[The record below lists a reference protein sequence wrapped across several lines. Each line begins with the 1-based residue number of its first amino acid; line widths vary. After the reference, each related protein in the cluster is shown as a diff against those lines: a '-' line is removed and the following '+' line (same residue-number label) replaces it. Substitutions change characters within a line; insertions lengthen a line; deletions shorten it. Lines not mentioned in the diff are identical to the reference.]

1 METLIRTPDMPGVHQ
16 MENSVASEVR
26 PSDTSIPN
34 VIGSFNDDVDYNYQ
48 TGTLFYVNPEISA
61 KKLYLSYNDF
71 TDAVNRCIEAG
82 AGIIWDSYQK
92 FVKLKSANPEKYK
105 EAIEEMVKI
114 NDNSLFSAFET
125 STNNLT
131 DNKKIKKELVDEYNR
146 AEGICEAENGPNEEY
161 CFRKFI
167 INILHDNHNS
177 DIPAILNKNEY
188 FDEIAKLR
196 FGLKNIKSNFN
207 FDVENCI
214 EYTAHRSDCFYSTM
228 NLDSIAFKIK
238 PYIERISLSVGS
250 SIYDSIPVVNYR
262 VCLDMHKIITWLMA
276 NCKLP
281 DELPELVDSGETVRD
296 EYVRSVLGEYVN
308 LGELIARRIIMEIY
322 DMSYN
327 ISGNWRR
334 FLQKFVCS
342 YNKLLTSNPD
352 IMNLVTKVNY
362 FANLSSSLTD
372 PSMIKETNSTNH
384 EMFENIFKHINEDF
398 NTYDDQFIN
407 QMFTAIS
414 DYSDSNKEDFI
425 LHQASILFKK
435 TFTVF
440 FENAI
445 LINFYNM
452 NKWCDKRHYSKSIRM
467 GLYTREFYR
476 PYDFDDLLRK
486 ASSISDYN
494 IRDFITT
501 IISEFKSSKNSIYD
515 PGKLANGEYMFFMYS
530 KLSRKLWMELSNL
543 LILSSKLIGMMEQ
556 TKPVRDSDIKL
567 HDKISKTVI
576 EFSEFIY
583 GTLVN
588 MITEARYIPG
598 QFKLGFGSYKFNYT
612 NLAKILKYCSDY
624 VKPVVSRDSHKM
636 DQVVKDVLK
645 QPDNK
650 EHNSILDDGFIVSYD
665 VSDRDKYELKH
676 NFCMAL
682 QRRGLVS
689 LDF

>member
-16 MENSVASEVR
+16 MENSVASEVH

-34 VIGSFNDDVDYNYQ
+34 VINSFNNDVDYNYE

-71 TDAVNRCIEAG
+71 TDAVNRCIETG

-114 NDNSLFSAFET
+114 NDNSLYSPFTT
-125 STNNLT
+125 SLNNLT
-131 DNKKIKKELVDEYNR
+131 DNKKVKEELVKEYTKS
-146 AEGICEAENGPNEEY
+146 NGMETIKDPADKE
-161 CFRKFI
+161 CFRRFI
-167 INILHDNHNS
+167 TNILLDNHNS

-196 FGLKNIKSNFN
+196 FGLQNIKSNFR

-214 EYTAHRSDCFYSTM
+214 EYTAHRSDCFFCTA
-228 NLDSIAFKIK
+228 NLSSIAFKIK
-238 PYIERISLSVGS
+238 PFIERISLTTGS

-262 VCLDMHKIITWLMA
+262 VCIDMHKLITWMMN

-281 DELPELVDSGETVRD
+281 DELPEFIDSGETVRD
-296 EYVRSVLGEYVN
+296 EYIRSVLGEYVN
-308 LGELIARRIIMEIY
+308 LGEKIARRIVMEIY

-327 ISGNWRR
+327 ISGNWRC
-334 FLQKFVCS
+334 FLQKFIGS
-342 YNKLLTSNPD
+342 YNKLLVTNPD
-352 IMNLVTKVNY
+352 TMNLVTKVNY
-362 FANLSSSLTD
+362 FANFSESHID
-372 PSMIKETNSTNH
+372 PRMAKETDSMNYET
-384 EMFENIFKHINEDF
+384 FENIFKYINKD
-398 NTYDDQFIN
+398 YDSSDDQFIN

-414 DYSDSNKEDFI
+414 DYSDSNKEEFI
-425 LHQASILFKK
+425 LHQASILFRK

-445 LINFYNM
+445 LINFYRRYDN
-452 NKWCDKRHYSKSIRM
+452 NGHYSKSIEM
-467 GLYTREFYR
+467 GSYTREFYR
-476 PYDFDDLLRK
+476 PYDFGDLLRK

-494 IRDFITT
+494 IRDFIQT
-501 IISEFKSSKNSIYD
+501 IISEFKSCKNSIYD

-543 LILSSKLIGMMEQ
+543 LILTSKLIGMMEQ

-567 HDKISKTVI
+567 HDKVSKTVNDFA
-576 EFSEFIY
+576 EFVY

-588 MITEARYIPG
+588 MISEARYVPG
-598 QFKLGFGSYKFNYT
+598 QFSVGYGSWKFD
-612 NLAKILKYCSDY
+612 LPPLSKILKYCSNY
-624 VKPVVSRDSHKM
+624 AKPVVSRDSHKI
-636 DQVVKDVLK
+636 DQLVRDVLK
-645 QPDNK
+645 QPENK
-650 EHNSILDDGFIVSYD
+650 SPNHIVDDGFIISYN
-665 VSDRDKYELKH
+665 VSDREHYDLKH
-676 NFCMAL
+676 NFVMGL
-682 QRRGLVS
+682 QRRGLVG

>member
-16 MENSVASEVR
+16 MENSVVSEVN

-34 VIGSFNDDVDYNYQ
+34 VISSFNGDVDYNYQ

-105 EAIEEMVKI
+105 EAIEEMEKI
-114 NDNSLFSAFET
+114 NDDSLFSSFRT
-125 STNNLT
+125 SLNNLT
-131 DNKKIKKELVDEYNR
+131 DNKKVKEELINEYNR
-146 AEGICEAENGPNEEY
+146 NEGLCETAGSANKE
-161 CFRKFI
+161 CFRNFI
-167 INILHDNHNS
+167 LNILYDNHNS

-196 FGLKNIKSNFN
+196 FGLQSIKSNFK

-214 EYTAHRSDCFYSTM
+214 EYTAHRSDCFYYTA

-238 PYIERISLSVGS
+238 PFIKMISLTVGS
-250 SIYDSIPVVNYR
+250 SIYDSIPVVNYK

-281 DELPELVDSGETVRD
+281 DELPEFLDSGETVRD
-296 EYVRSVLGEYVN
+296 EYIRSVLGEYVN
-308 LGELIARRIIMEIY
+308 FGEKIARRIVMEIY

-327 ISGNWRR
+327 ISGNWRC
-334 FLQKFVCS
+334 FLQKFIGS

-352 IMNLVTKVNY
+352 TMNLITKVNY
-362 FANLSSSLTD
+362 FANFSSLHTD
-372 PSMIKETNSTNH
+372 PRMVKETDSVNH
-384 EMFENIFKHINEDF
+384 ETFENIFKYINKDYY
-398 NTYDDQFIN
+398 TYNDQFIN
-407 QMFTAIS
+407 QMFDAIS
-414 DYSDSNKEDFI
+414 AYSDSNKEEFI
-425 LHQASILFKK
+425 LHQASILFRK

-445 LINFYNM
+445 LLNFY
-452 NKWCDKRHYSKSIRM
+452 KECDNNGHYSKSIIM
-467 GLYTREFYR
+467 GSYTREFYR
-476 PYDFDDLLRK
+476 QYDFGDLLRK

-494 IRDFITT
+494 IRDFIST
-501 IISEFKSSKNSIYD
+501 IISEFKSCKNSIYD
-515 PGKLANGEYMFFMYS
+515 PGKLENGEYMFFMYS

-543 LILSSKLIGMMEQ
+543 LILTSKLIGMMEQ
-556 TKPVRDSDIKL
+556 TKPIRDSDIKL
-567 HDKISKTVI
+567 HDKVSKTVTD
-576 EFSEFIY
+576 FSEFVY

-598 QFKLGFGSYKFNYT
+598 QFKIGYGSWKFDLPPLT
-612 NLAKILKYCSDY
+612 KILKYCATY

-636 DQVVKDVLK
+636 DQLVKDVLK
-645 QPDNK
+645 QPENK
-650 EHNSILDDGFIVSYD
+650 LPNNILDDGFIVSYD
-665 VSDRDKYELKH
+665 VSDRDKYDLKH
-676 NFCMAL
+676 NFCMGL

>member
-16 MENSVASEVR
+16 MENSVVSEVR

-48 TGTLFYVNPEISA
+48 TGTLLYVNPEIFA

-105 EAIEEMVKI
+105 EAIEEMEKI
-114 NDNSLFSAFET
+114 NDNSLFSPFIT
-125 STNNLT
+125 SLNNLT
-131 DNKKIKKELVDEYNR
+131 DNKKIKEELVNEYNR
-146 AEGICEAENGPNEEY
+146 NEGICEADESANKEN
-161 CFRKFI
+161 FRNFI
-167 INILHDNHNS
+167 LNILYDNHNS

-196 FGLKNIKSNFN
+196 FGLQSIKSNFR

-238 PYIERISLSVGS
+238 PFIEMISLTVGS
-250 SIYDSIPVVNYR
+250 SIYDSIPVVNYK
-262 VCLDMHKIITWLMA
+262 VCLDMHKIITWLMK

-281 DELPELVDSGETVRD
+281 DELPEFLDSGETVRD
-296 EYVRSVLGEYVN
+296 EYIRSVLGEYVN
-308 LGELIARRIIMEIY
+308 FGEKIARRIVMEIY

-327 ISGNWRR
+327 ISGNWRC
-334 FLQKFVCS
+334 FLQKFIGS

-352 IMNLVTKVNY
+352 TMNLITKVNY
-362 FANLSSSLTD
+362 FANFSSLHTD
-372 PSMIKETNSTNH
+372 PRMVKETDSMNH
-384 EMFENIFKHINEDF
+384 ETFENIFNYINKY
-398 NTYDDQFIN
+398 NTYNDQFIN
-407 QMFTAIS
+407 QMFDAIS
-414 DYSDSNKEDFI
+414 AYSDSNKEEFI
-425 LHQASILFKK
+425 LHQASVLFRK

-445 LINFYNM
+445 LLNFYRE
-452 NKWCDKRHYSKSIRM
+452 CDNNGHYSKSIIM
-467 GLYTREFYR
+467 DSYTREFYR
-476 PYDFDDLLRK
+476 QYDFGDLLRK

-494 IRDFITT
+494 IRDFIST
-501 IISEFKSSKNSIYD
+501 IISEFKSCKNSIYD
-515 PGKLANGEYMFFMYS
+515 PGKLENGEYMFFMYS

-543 LILSSKLIGMMEQ
+543 LILTSKLIGMMEQ
-556 TKPVRDSDIKL
+556 TKPIRDSDIKL
-567 HDKISKTVI
+567 HDKVSKTVTD
-576 EFSEFIY
+576 FSEFVY

-598 QFKLGFGSYKFNYT
+598 QFKIGYGSWKFDLPPLT
-612 NLAKILKYCSDY
+612 KILKYCATY

-645 QPDNK
+645 QPENK
-650 EHNSILDDGFIVSYD
+650 LPNNILDDGFIVSYD

-676 NFCMAL
+676 NFCMGL

>member
-16 MENSVASEVR
+16 MENSVVSEVN

-34 VIGSFNDDVDYNYQ
+34 VISSFNDDVDYNYQ
-48 TGTLFYVNPEISA
+48 TGTLLYVNPEIFA

-105 EAIEEMVKI
+105 EAIEEMEKI
-114 NDNSLFSAFET
+114 NDNSLFSPFRT
-125 STNNLT
+125 SLNNLT
-131 DNKKIKKELVDEYNR
+131 DNKKIKEELVNEYNR
-146 AEGICEAENGPNEEY
+146 NEGICEVDGPANKEN
-161 CFRKFI
+161 FRNFI
-167 INILHDNHNS
+167 LNILYDNHNS

-196 FGLKNIKSNFN
+196 FGLQNIKSNFR

-214 EYTAHRSDCFYSTM
+214 EYTAHRSDCFYYTA

-238 PYIERISLSVGS
+238 PFIEIISLTVGS
-250 SIYDSIPVVNYR
+250 SIYDSIPVVNYK
-262 VCLDMHKIITWLMA
+262 VCLDMHKIITWLMT

-281 DELPELVDSGETVRD
+281 DELPEFLDSGETVRD
-296 EYVRSVLGEYVN
+296 EYIRSVLGEYVN
-308 LGELIARRIIMEIY
+308 FGEKIARRIVMEIY

-327 ISGNWRR
+327 ISGNWKC
-334 FLQKFVCS
+334 FLQKFIGS

-352 IMNLVTKVNY
+352 TMNLITKVNY
-362 FANLSSSLTD
+362 FANFSSLHTD
-372 PSMIKETNSTNH
+372 PRMVKETDSMNH
-384 EMFENIFKHINEDF
+384 ETFEKIFNYINKDYD
-398 NTYDDQFIN
+398 TYDDQFIN
-407 QMFTAIS
+407 QMFSAIS
-414 DYSDSNKEDFI
+414 AYSDSNKEEFI
-425 LHQASILFKK
+425 LHQASVLFRK

-445 LINFYNM
+445 LLNFYRE
-452 NKWCDKRHYSKSIRM
+452 CDNNGHYSKSIIM
-467 GLYTREFYR
+467 GSYTREFYR
-476 PYDFDDLLRK
+476 QYDFGDLLRK

-494 IRDFITT
+494 IRDFIST
-501 IISEFKSSKNSIYD
+501 IISEFKSCKNSIYD
-515 PGKLANGEYMFFMYS
+515 PGKLENGEYMFFMYS

-543 LILSSKLIGMMEQ
+543 LILTSKLIGMMEQ
-556 TKPVRDSDIKL
+556 TKPIRDSDIKL
-567 HDKISKTVI
+567 HDKVSKTVTD
-576 EFSEFIY
+576 FSEFVY

-598 QFKLGFGSYKFNYT
+598 QFKIGYGSWKFDLPPLT
-612 NLAKILKYCSDY
+612 KILKYCATY

-645 QPDNK
+645 QPENK
-650 EHNSILDDGFIVSYD
+650 LPNNILDDGFIVSYD

>member
-16 MENSVASEVR
+16 MENSVASEVH

-34 VIGSFNDDVDYNYQ
+34 VISSFNNDVDYNYD
-48 TGTLFYVNPEISA
+48 TGTLLYVNPEISA

-82 AGIIWDSYQK
+82 AGIIWDAYQK

-114 NDNSLFSAFET
+114 NENSLYSPFVT
-125 STNNLT
+125 SLNNLT
-131 DNKKIKKELVDEYNR
+131 DNKKVKEELVNEYNKTN
-146 AEGICEAENGPNEEY
+146 GIETVDNPEDEV
-161 CFRKFI
+161 CFRRFI

-196 FGLKNIKSNFN
+196 FGLQNIKSNFR

-214 EYTAHRSDCFYSTM
+214 EYTAHRSDCFYSIA
-228 NLDSIAFKIK
+228 NLNSIAFKIK
-238 PYIERISLSVGS
+238 PFIERISLTTGS

-262 VCLDMHKIITWLMA
+262 VCLDMHKIISWLMN

-281 DELPELVDSGETVRD
+281 DELPEFLDSGETVRD
-296 EYVRSVLGEYVN
+296 EYIRSVLGEYVN
-308 LGELIARRIIMEIY
+308 FGEKIARRIVMEIY

-334 FLQKFVCS
+334 FLQKFIGS
-342 YNKLLTSNPD
+342 YNKLLVSNPD

-362 FANLSSSLTD
+362 FANFSESHID
-372 PSMIKETNSTNH
+372 PRMAKETDSMNH
-384 EMFENIFKHINEDF
+384 EIFENIFKYINKDYD
-398 NTYDDQFIN
+398 TYDDQFIN

-414 DYSDSNKEDFI
+414 DYSDSNKEEFI
-425 LHQASILFKK
+425 LHQASILFRK

-445 LINFYNM
+445 LINFYRKYDN
-452 NKWCDKRHYSKSIRM
+452 NGHYSKSIEM
-467 GLYTREFYR
+467 SSYTREFYR
-476 PYDFDDLLRK
+476 PYDFGDLLRK

-494 IRDFITT
+494 IRDFIQT
-501 IISEFKSSKNSIYD
+501 IISEFKSCRNSIYD

-543 LILSSKLIGMMEQ
+543 LILTSKLIGMMEQ

-567 HDKISKTVI
+567 HDKVSKTVNDFA
-576 EFSEFIY
+576 EFVY

-588 MITEARYIPG
+588 MISEARYVPN
-598 QFKLGFGSYKFNYT
+598 QFTVGFRAWKFDLPPLT
-612 NLAKILKYCSDY
+612 KILKYCSNY
-624 VKPVVSRDSHKM
+624 AKPVVSRDSHKI
-636 DQVVKDVLK
+636 DQLVRDVLK
-645 QPDNK
+645 QPENK
-650 EHNSILDDGFIVSYD
+650 SPNNIVDDGFVVSYN
-665 VSDRDKYELKH
+665 VSDRDKYDLKH
-676 NFCMAL
+676 NFVMGL

>member
-48 TGTLFYVNPEISA
+48 TGTLLYVNPEIFA

-105 EAIEEMVKI
+105 EAIEEMEKI
-114 NDNSLFSAFET
+114 NDNSLFSPFIT
-125 STNNLT
+125 SLNNLT
-131 DNKKIKKELVDEYNR
+131 DNKKIKEELVNEYNR
-146 AEGICEAENGPNEEY
+146 NEGICEVDRPANKEN
-161 CFRKFI
+161 FRNFI
-167 INILHDNHNS
+167 LNILYDNHNS

-196 FGLKNIKSNFN
+196 FGLQNIKSNFR

-238 PYIERISLSVGS
+238 PFIEMISLTVGS
-250 SIYDSIPVVNYR
+250 SIYDSIPVVNYK
-262 VCLDMHKIITWLMA
+262 VCLDMHKIITWLMK

-281 DELPELVDSGETVRD
+281 DELPEFLDSGETVRD
-296 EYVRSVLGEYVN
+296 EYIRSVLGEYVN
-308 LGELIARRIIMEIY
+308 FGEKIARRIVMEIY

-327 ISGNWRR
+327 ISGNWRC
-334 FLQKFVCS
+334 FLQKFIGS

-352 IMNLVTKVNY
+352 TMNLITKVNY
-362 FANLSSSLTD
+362 FANFSSLHTD
-372 PSMIKETNSTNH
+372 PRMVKETDSMNH
-384 EMFENIFKHINEDF
+384 ETFENIFNYINKDY
-398 NTYDDQFIN
+398 NTYNDQFIN
-407 QMFTAIS
+407 QMFDAIS
-414 DYSDSNKEDFI
+414 AYSDSNKEEFI
-425 LHQASILFKK
+425 LHQASVLFRK

-445 LINFYNM
+445 LLNFYRE
-452 NKWCDKRHYSKSIRM
+452 CDNNGHYSKSIIM
-467 GLYTREFYR
+467 DSYTREFYR
-476 PYDFDDLLRK
+476 QYDFGDLLRK

-494 IRDFITT
+494 IRDFIST
-501 IISEFKSSKNSIYD
+501 IISEFKSCKNSIYD
-515 PGKLANGEYMFFMYS
+515 PGKLENGEYMFFMYS

-543 LILSSKLIGMMEQ
+543 LILTSKLIGMMEQ
-556 TKPVRDSDIKL
+556 TKPTRDSDIKL
-567 HDKISKTVI
+567 HDKVSKTVTD
-576 EFSEFIY
+576 FSEFVY

-598 QFKLGFGSYKFNYT
+598 QFKIGYGSWKFDLPPLT
-612 NLAKILKYCSDY
+612 KILKYCATY

-645 QPDNK
+645 QPENK
-650 EHNSILDDGFIVSYD
+650 LPNNILDDGFIVSYD

-676 NFCMAL
+676 NFCMGL

>member
-16 MENSVASEVR
+16 MENSVVSEVN

-34 VIGSFNDDVDYNYQ
+34 VISSFNGDVDYNYQ

-105 EAIEEMVKI
+105 EAIEEMEKI
-114 NDNSLFSAFET
+114 NDDSLFSSFRT
-125 STNNLT
+125 SLNNLT
-131 DNKKIKKELVDEYNR
+131 DNKKVKEELIDEYNR
-146 AEGICEAENGPNEEY
+146 NEGLCETAGSANKE
-161 CFRKFI
+161 CFRNFI
-167 INILHDNHNS
+167 LNILYDNHNS

-196 FGLKNIKSNFN
+196 FGLQSIKSNFK

-214 EYTAHRSDCFYSTM
+214 EYTAHRSDCFYYTA

-238 PYIERISLSVGS
+238 PFIKMISLTVES
-250 SIYDSIPVVNYR
+250 SIYDSIPVVNYK

-281 DELPELVDSGETVRD
+281 DELPEFLDSGETVRD
-296 EYVRSVLGEYVN
+296 EYIRSVLGEYVN
-308 LGELIARRIIMEIY
+308 FGEKIARRIVMEIY

-327 ISGNWRR
+327 ISGNWRC
-334 FLQKFVCS
+334 FLQKFIGS

-352 IMNLVTKVNY
+352 TMNLITKVNY
-362 FANLSSSLTD
+362 FSNFSSLHTD
-372 PSMIKETNSTNH
+372 PRMVKETDSVNH
-384 EMFENIFKHINEDF
+384 ETFENIFKYINKDYY
-398 NTYDDQFIN
+398 TYNDQFIN
-407 QMFTAIS
+407 QMFDAIS
-414 DYSDSNKEDFI
+414 AYSDSNKEEFI
-425 LHQASILFKK
+425 LHQASILFRK

-445 LINFYNM
+445 LLNFY
-452 NKWCDKRHYSKSIRM
+452 KECDNNGHYSKSIIM
-467 GLYTREFYR
+467 GSYTREFYR
-476 PYDFDDLLRK
+476 QYDFGDLLRK

-494 IRDFITT
+494 IRDFIST
-501 IISEFKSSKNSIYD
+501 IISEFKSCKNSIYD
-515 PGKLANGEYMFFMYS
+515 PGKLENGEYMFFMYS

-543 LILSSKLIGMMEQ
+543 LILTSKLIGMMEQ
-556 TKPVRDSDIKL
+556 TKPIRDSDIKL
-567 HDKISKTVI
+567 HDKVSKTVTD
-576 EFSEFIY
+576 FSEFVY

-598 QFKLGFGSYKFNYT
+598 QFKIGYGSWKFDLPPLT
-612 NLAKILKYCSDY
+612 KILKYCATY

-636 DQVVKDVLK
+636 DQLVKDVLK
-645 QPDNK
+645 QPENK
-650 EHNSILDDGFIVSYD
+650 LPNNILDDGFIVSYD
-665 VSDRDKYELKH
+665 VSDRDKYDLKH
-676 NFCMAL
+676 NFCMGL

>member
-16 MENSVASEVR
+16 MENSVVSEVN

-34 VIGSFNDDVDYNYQ
+34 VISSFNDDVDYNYQ
-48 TGTLFYVNPEISA
+48 TGTLLYVNPEIFA

-105 EAIEEMVKI
+105 EAIEEMEKI
-114 NDNSLFSAFET
+114 NDNSLFSPFIT
-125 STNNLT
+125 SLNNLT
-131 DNKKIKKELVDEYNR
+131 DNKKIKEELVNEYNR
-146 AEGICEAENGPNEEY
+146 NEGICEVDGPANKEN
-161 CFRKFI
+161 FRNFI
-167 INILHDNHNS
+167 LNILYDNHNS

-196 FGLKNIKSNFN
+196 FGLQSIKSNFR

-238 PYIERISLSVGS
+238 PFIEMISLTVGS
-250 SIYDSIPVVNYR
+250 SIYDSIPVVNYK
-262 VCLDMHKIITWLMA
+262 VCLDMHKIITWLMK

-281 DELPELVDSGETVRD
+281 DELPEFLDSGETVRD
-296 EYVRSVLGEYVN
+296 EYIRSVLGEYVN
-308 LGELIARRIIMEIY
+308 FGEKIARRIVMEIY

-327 ISGNWRR
+327 ISGNWRC
-334 FLQKFVCS
+334 FLQKFIGS

-352 IMNLVTKVNY
+352 TMNLITKVNY
-362 FANLSSSLTD
+362 FANFSSLHTD
-372 PSMIKETNSTNH
+372 PRMVKETDSMNH
-384 EMFENIFKHINEDF
+384 ETFENIFNYINKDCY
-398 NTYDDQFIN
+398 TYNDQFIN
-407 QMFTAIS
+407 QMFDAIS
-414 DYSDSNKEDFI
+414 AYSDSNKEEFI
-425 LHQASILFKK
+425 LHQASVLFRK

-445 LINFYNM
+445 LLNFYRE
-452 NKWCDKRHYSKSIRM
+452 CDNNGHYSKSIIM
-467 GLYTREFYR
+467 DSYTREFYR
-476 PYDFDDLLRK
+476 QYDFGDLLRK

-494 IRDFITT
+494 IRDFIST
-501 IISEFKSSKNSIYD
+501 IISEFKSCKNSIYD
-515 PGKLANGEYMFFMYS
+515 PGKLENGEYMFFMYS

-543 LILSSKLIGMMEQ
+543 LILTSKLIGMMEQ
-556 TKPVRDSDIKL
+556 TKPIRDSDIKL
-567 HDKISKTVI
+567 HDKVSKTVTD
-576 EFSEFIY
+576 FSEFVY

-598 QFKLGFGSYKFNYT
+598 QFKIGYGSWKFDLPPLT
-612 NLAKILKYCSDY
+612 KILKYCATY

-645 QPDNK
+645 QPENK
-650 EHNSILDDGFIVSYD
+650 LSNSILDDGFIVSYD

-676 NFCMAL
+676 NFCMGL

>member
-16 MENSVASEVR
+16 MENSVVSEVN

-34 VIGSFNDDVDYNYQ
+34 VISSFNGDVDYNYQ

-105 EAIEEMVKI
+105 EAIEEMEKI
-114 NDNSLFSAFET
+114 NDNSLFSSFRT
-125 STNNLT
+125 SLNNLT
-131 DNKKIKKELVDEYNR
+131 DNKKVKEELIDEYNR
-146 AEGICEAENGPNEEY
+146 NEGLCETAGSANKD
-161 CFRKFI
+161 CFRNFI
-167 INILHDNHNS
+167 LNILYDNHNS

-196 FGLKNIKSNFN
+196 FGLQSIKSNFK

-214 EYTAHRSDCFYSTM
+214 EYTAHRSDCFYYTA

-238 PYIERISLSVGS
+238 PFIKMISLTVES
-250 SIYDSIPVVNYR
+250 SIYDSIPVVNYK

-281 DELPELVDSGETVRD
+281 DELPEFLDSGETVRD
-296 EYVRSVLGEYVN
+296 EYIRSVLGEYVN
-308 LGELIARRIIMEIY
+308 FGEKIARRIVMEIY

-327 ISGNWRR
+327 ISGNWRC
-334 FLQKFVCS
+334 FLQKFIGS

-352 IMNLVTKVNY
+352 TMNLITKVNY
-362 FANLSSSLTD
+362 FANFSSLHTD
-372 PSMIKETNSTNH
+372 PRMVKETDSVNH
-384 EMFENIFKHINEDF
+384 ETFENIFKYINKDYY
-398 NTYDDQFIN
+398 TYNDQFIN
-407 QMFTAIS
+407 QMFDAIS
-414 DYSDSNKEDFI
+414 AYSDSNKEEFI
-425 LHQASILFKK
+425 LHQASILFRK

-445 LINFYNM
+445 LLNFY
-452 NKWCDKRHYSKSIRM
+452 KECDNNGHYSKSIIM
-467 GLYTREFYR
+467 GSYTREFYR
-476 PYDFDDLLRK
+476 QYDFGDLLRK

-494 IRDFITT
+494 IRDFIST
-501 IISEFKSSKNSIYD
+501 IISEFKSCKNSIYD
-515 PGKLANGEYMFFMYS
+515 PGKLENGEYMFFMYS

-543 LILSSKLIGMMEQ
+543 LILTSKLIGMMEQ
-556 TKPVRDSDIKL
+556 TKPIRDSDIKL
-567 HDKISKTVI
+567 HDKVSKTVTD
-576 EFSEFIY
+576 FSEFVY

-598 QFKLGFGSYKFNYT
+598 QFKIGYGSWKFDLPPLT
-612 NLAKILKYCSDY
+612 KILKYCATY

-636 DQVVKDVLK
+636 DQLVKDVLK
-645 QPDNK
+645 QPENK
-650 EHNSILDDGFIVSYD
+650 LPNNILDDGFIVSYD
-665 VSDRDKYELKH
+665 VSDRDKYDLKH
-676 NFCMAL
+676 NFCMGL

>member
-16 MENSVASEVR
+16 MENSVVSEVY

-34 VIGSFNDDVDYNYQ
+34 VISSFNNDVDYNYQ
-48 TGTLFYVNPEISA
+48 TGTLLYVNPEIFA

-105 EAIEEMVKI
+105 EAIEEMEKI
-114 NDNSLFSAFET
+114 NDNSLFSPFIT
-125 STNNLT
+125 SLNNLT
-131 DNKKIKKELVDEYNR
+131 DNKKIKEELVNEYNR
-146 AEGICEAENGPNEEY
+146 NEGICEVDGPANKEN
-161 CFRKFI
+161 FRNFI
-167 INILHDNHNS
+167 LNILYDNHNS

-196 FGLKNIKSNFN
+196 FGLQSIKSNFR

-238 PYIERISLSVGS
+238 PFIEMISLTVGS
-250 SIYDSIPVVNYR
+250 SIYDSIPVVNYK
-262 VCLDMHKIITWLMA
+262 VCLDMHKIITWLMK

-281 DELPELVDSGETVRD
+281 DELPEFLDSGETVRD
-296 EYVRSVLGEYVN
+296 EYIRSVLGEYVN
-308 LGELIARRIIMEIY
+308 FGEKIARRIVMEIY

-327 ISGNWRR
+327 ISGNWRC
-334 FLQKFVCS
+334 FLQKFIGS

-352 IMNLVTKVNY
+352 TMNLITKVNY
-362 FANLSSSLTD
+362 FANFSSLHTD
-372 PSMIKETNSTNH
+372 PRMVKETDSMNH
-384 EMFENIFKHINEDF
+384 ETFENIFNYINKDY
-398 NTYDDQFIN
+398 NTYNDQFIN
-407 QMFTAIS
+407 QMFDAIS
-414 DYSDSNKEDFI
+414 AYSDSNKEEFI
-425 LHQASILFKK
+425 LHQASILFRK

-445 LINFYNM
+445 LLNFYRE
-452 NKWCDKRHYSKSIRM
+452 CDNNGHYSKSIII
-467 GLYTREFYR
+467 GSYTREFYR
-476 PYDFDDLLRK
+476 QYDFGDLLRK

-494 IRDFITT
+494 IRDFIST
-501 IISEFKSSKNSIYD
+501 IISEFKSCKNSIYD
-515 PGKLANGEYMFFMYS
+515 PGKLENGEYMFFMYS

-543 LILSSKLIGMMEQ
+543 LILTSKLIGMMEQ
-556 TKPVRDSDIKL
+556 TKPIRDSDIKL
-567 HDKISKTVI
+567 HDKVSKTVTD
-576 EFSEFIY
+576 FSEFVY

-598 QFKLGFGSYKFNYT
+598 QFKIGYGSWKFDLPPLT
-612 NLAKILKYCSDY
+612 KILKYCATY

-645 QPDNK
+645 QPENK
-650 EHNSILDDGFIVSYD
+650 LPNNILDDGFIVSYD

-676 NFCMAL
+676 NFCMGL

>member
-16 MENSVASEVR
+16 MENYVASEVS

-34 VIGSFNDDVDYNYQ
+34 VISSFNDDLDYNYQ
-48 TGTLFYVNPEISA
+48 TGTLFYLNPEISA

-71 TDAVNRCIEAG
+71 IDAVNRCIEAG

-105 EAIEEMVKI
+105 EAIEEMEKI
-114 NDNSLFSAFET
+114 NDNSLFSAFIT

-131 DNKKIKKELVDEYNR
+131 DNKKLKKELVDEYNR
-146 AEGICEAENGPNEEY
+146 NEGICEVDKSANDN

-167 INILHDNHNS
+167 MNILNDNHNS

-196 FGLKNIKSNFN
+196 FGLQNIKSNFR

-214 EYTAHRSDCFYSTM
+214 EYTAHRSDCFFYTA

-238 PYIERISLSVGS
+238 PFIEKISLTVGS

-262 VCLDMHKIITWLMA
+262 VCLDMHKIITWLMK

-281 DELPELVDSGETVRD
+281 DELPEFLDSGETVRD
-296 EYVRSVLGEYVN
+296 EYIRSVLGEYVN
-308 LGELIARRIIMEIY
+308 FGEKIARRIVMEIY

-327 ISGNWRR
+327 ISGNWRH
-334 FLQKFVCS
+334 FLQKFICS
-342 YNKLLTSNPD
+342 YNKLLKSNPD
-352 IMNLVTKVNY
+352 ILNLVTKVNY
-362 FANLSSSLTD
+362 FGNLSNSLID
-372 PSMIKETNSTNH
+372 PNMFKETNSTNH
-384 EMFENIFKHINEDF
+384 EMFEHIFKYINQDYG
-398 NTYDDQFIN
+398 TYDDKFIN
-407 QMFTAIS
+407 QMFAAIS
-414 DYSDSNKEDFI
+414 DYSDSNKEEFI
-425 LHQASILFKK
+425 LHQASILFRK

-445 LINFYNM
+445 LINFY
-452 NKWCDKRHYSKSIRM
+452 KECDNNGHYSKSIRM
-467 GLYTREFYR
+467 GSYTREFYR
-476 PYDFDDLLRK
+476 PYDFSDLLRK

-501 IISEFKSSKNSIYD
+501 IISEFKSCKNDIYD
-515 PGKLANGEYMFFMYS
+515 PGKLSNGEYMFFMYS

-543 LILSSKLIGMMEQ
+543 LILVSNLIGMMEQ
-556 TKPVRDSDIKL
+556 TKPVKHSDKKL

-598 QFKLGFGSYKFNYT
+598 QFRVGYGSWKFNLPHLT
-612 NLAKILKYCSDY
+612 KILKYCSDY

-645 QPDNK
+645 QSDNK
-650 EHNSILDDGFIVSYD
+650 SHNSILDDGFIVSYD

>member
-34 VIGSFNDDVDYNYQ
+34 VISSFNVDVDYNYQ
-48 TGTLFYVNPEISA
+48 TGTLLYVNPEIFA

-105 EAIEEMVKI
+105 EAIEEMEKI
-114 NDNSLFSAFET
+114 NDNSLFSPFIT
-125 STNNLT
+125 SLNNLT
-131 DNKKIKKELVDEYNR
+131 DNKKIKEELVNEYNR
-146 AEGICEAENGPNEEY
+146 NVGICEADGPVNKEN
-161 CFRKFI
+161 FRNFI
-167 INILHDNHNS
+167 LNILYDNHNS

-196 FGLKNIKSNFN
+196 FGLQSIKSNFS

-238 PYIERISLSVGS
+238 PFIEMISLTVGS
-250 SIYDSIPVVNYR
+250 SIYDSIPVVNYK
-262 VCLDMHKIITWLMA
+262 VCLDMHKIITWLMK

-281 DELPELVDSGETVRD
+281 DELPEFLDSGETVRD
-296 EYVRSVLGEYVN
+296 EYIRSVLGEYVN
-308 LGELIARRIIMEIY
+308 FGEKIARRIVMEIY

-327 ISGNWRR
+327 ISGNWRC
-334 FLQKFVCS
+334 FLQKFIGS

-352 IMNLVTKVNY
+352 TMNLITKVNY
-362 FANLSSSLTD
+362 FANFSSLHTD
-372 PSMIKETNSTNH
+372 PRMVKETDSMNH
-384 EMFENIFKHINEDF
+384 ETFENIFNYINKDY
-398 NTYDDQFIN
+398 NTYNDQFIN
-407 QMFTAIS
+407 QMFDAIS
-414 DYSDSNKEDFI
+414 AYSDSNKEEFI
-425 LHQASILFKK
+425 LHQASVLFRK

-445 LINFYNM
+445 LLNFYRE
-452 NKWCDKRHYSKSIRM
+452 CDNNGHYSKSIIM
-467 GLYTREFYR
+467 DSYTREFYR
-476 PYDFDDLLRK
+476 QYDFGDLLRK

-494 IRDFITT
+494 IRDFIST
-501 IISEFKSSKNSIYD
+501 IISEFKSCKNSIYD
-515 PGKLANGEYMFFMYS
+515 PGKLENGEYMFFMYS

-543 LILSSKLIGMMEQ
+543 LILTSKLIGMMEQ
-556 TKPVRDSDIKL
+556 TKPIRDSDIKL
-567 HDKISKTVI
+567 HDKVSKTVTD
-576 EFSEFIY
+576 FSEFVY

-598 QFKLGFGSYKFNYT
+598 QFKIGYGSWKFDLSPLT
-612 NLAKILKYCSDY
+612 KILKYCATY

-645 QPDNK
+645 QPENK
-650 EHNSILDDGFIVSYD
+650 LPNNILDDGFIVSYD

>member
-34 VIGSFNDDVDYNYQ
+34 VIGSFNDDADYNYQ

-105 EAIEEMVKI
+105 EAIEEMEKI
-114 NDNSLFSAFET
+114 NDDSLFSSFRT
-125 STNNLT
+125 SLNNLT
-131 DNKKIKKELVDEYNR
+131 DNKKVKEELIDEYNR
-146 AEGICEAENGPNEEY
+146 NEGLCETAGSANKE
-161 CFRKFI
+161 CFRNFI
-167 INILHDNHNS
+167 LNILYDNHNS

-196 FGLKNIKSNFN
+196 FGLQSIKSNFK

-214 EYTAHRSDCFYSTM
+214 EYTAHRSDCFYYTA

-238 PYIERISLSVGS
+238 PFIKMISLTVES
-250 SIYDSIPVVNYR
+250 SIYDSIPVVNYK

-281 DELPELVDSGETVRD
+281 DELPEFLDSGETVRD
-296 EYVRSVLGEYVN
+296 EYIRSVLGEYVN
-308 LGELIARRIIMEIY
+308 FGEKIARRIVMEIY

-327 ISGNWRR
+327 ISGNWRC
-334 FLQKFVCS
+334 FLQKFIGS

-352 IMNLVTKVNY
+352 TMNLITKVNY
-362 FANLSSSLTD
+362 FSNFSSLHTD
-372 PSMIKETNSTNH
+372 PRMVKETDSVNH
-384 EMFENIFKHINEDF
+384 ETFENIFKYINKDYY
-398 NTYDDQFIN
+398 TYNDQFIN
-407 QMFTAIS
+407 QMFDAIS
-414 DYSDSNKEDFI
+414 AYSDSNKEEFI
-425 LHQASILFKK
+425 LHQASILFRK

-445 LINFYNM
+445 LLNFY
-452 NKWCDKRHYSKSIRM
+452 KECDNNGHYSKSIIM
-467 GLYTREFYR
+467 GSYTREFYR
-476 PYDFDDLLRK
+476 QYDFGDLLRK

-494 IRDFITT
+494 IRDFIST
-501 IISEFKSSKNSIYD
+501 IISEFKSCKNSIYD
-515 PGKLANGEYMFFMYS
+515 PGKLENGEYMFFMYS

-543 LILSSKLIGMMEQ
+543 LILTSKLIGMMEQ
-556 TKPVRDSDIKL
+556 TKPIRDSDIKL
-567 HDKISKTVI
+567 HDKVSKTVTD
-576 EFSEFIY
+576 FSEFVY

-598 QFKLGFGSYKFNYT
+598 QFKIGYGSWKFDLPPLT
-612 NLAKILKYCSDY
+612 KILKYCATY

-636 DQVVKDVLK
+636 DQLVKDVLK
-645 QPDNK
+645 QPENK
-650 EHNSILDDGFIVSYD
+650 LPNNILDDGFIVSYD
-665 VSDRDKYELKH
+665 VSDRDKYDLKH
-676 NFCMAL
+676 NFCMGL

>member
-16 MENSVASEVR
+16 MENSVVSEVN

-34 VIGSFNDDVDYNYQ
+34 VISSFNGDVDYNYQ

-105 EAIEEMVKI
+105 EAIEEMEKI
-114 NDNSLFSAFET
+114 NDNSLFSSFRT
-125 STNNLT
+125 SLNNLT
-131 DNKKIKKELVDEYNR
+131 DNKKVKEELIDEYNR
-146 AEGICEAENGPNEEY
+146 NEGLCETAGSANKD
-161 CFRKFI
+161 CFRNFI
-167 INILHDNHNS
+167 LNILYDNHNS

-196 FGLKNIKSNFN
+196 FGLQSIKSNFK

-214 EYTAHRSDCFYSTM
+214 EYTAHRSDCFYYTA

-238 PYIERISLSVGS
+238 PFIKMISLTVES
-250 SIYDSIPVVNYR
+250 SIYDSIPVVNYK

-281 DELPELVDSGETVRD
+281 DELPEFLDSGETVRD
-296 EYVRSVLGEYVN
+296 EYIRSVLGEYVN
-308 LGELIARRIIMEIY
+308 FGEKIARRIVMEIY

-327 ISGNWRR
+327 ISGNWRC
-334 FLQKFVCS
+334 FLQKFIGS

-352 IMNLVTKVNY
+352 TMNLITKVNY
-362 FANLSSSLTD
+362 FANFSSLHTD
-372 PSMIKETNSTNH
+372 PRMVKETDSVNH
-384 EMFENIFKHINEDF
+384 ETFENIFKYINKDYY
-398 NTYDDQFIN
+398 TYNDQFIN
-407 QMFTAIS
+407 QMFDAIS
-414 DYSDSNKEDFI
+414 AYSDSNKEEFI
-425 LHQASILFKK
+425 LHQASILFRK

-445 LINFYNM
+445 LLNFY
-452 NKWCDKRHYSKSIRM
+452 KECDNNGHYSKSIIM
-467 GLYTREFYR
+467 GSYTREFYR
-476 PYDFDDLLRK
+476 QYDFGDLLRK

-494 IRDFITT
+494 IHDFIST
-501 IISEFKSSKNSIYD
+501 IISEFKSCKNSIYD

-567 HDKISKTVI
+567 HDKVSKTVND
-576 EFSEFIY
+576 FSEFVY
-583 GTLVN
+583 GTLIN

-598 QFKLGFGSYKFNYT
+598 QFKLGYGTWKFNLPHLT
-612 NLAKILKYCSDY
+612 KILKYCSDY

-645 QPDNK
+645 QSENK
-650 EHNSILDDGFIVSYD
+650 LSNGILDDGFIVSYD

>member
-16 MENSVASEVR
+16 MENSVVSEVN

-34 VIGSFNDDVDYNYQ
+34 VISSFNGDVDYNYQ

-105 EAIEEMVKI
+105 EAIEEMEKI
-114 NDNSLFSAFET
+114 NDNSLFSSFRT
-125 STNNLT
+125 SLNNLT
-131 DNKKIKKELVDEYNR
+131 DNKKVKEELIDEYNR
-146 AEGICEAENGPNEEY
+146 NEGLCETAGSANKE
-161 CFRKFI
+161 CFRNFI
-167 INILHDNHNS
+167 LNILYDNHNS

-196 FGLKNIKSNFN
+196 FGLQSIKSNFK

-214 EYTAHRSDCFYSTM
+214 EYTAHRSDCFYYTA

-238 PYIERISLSVGS
+238 PFIKMISLTVES
-250 SIYDSIPVVNYR
+250 SIYDSIPVVNYK

-281 DELPELVDSGETVRD
+281 DELPEFLDSGETVRD
-296 EYVRSVLGEYVN
+296 EYIRSVLGEYVN
-308 LGELIARRIIMEIY
+308 FGEKIARRIVMEIY

-327 ISGNWRR
+327 ISGNWRC
-334 FLQKFVCS
+334 FLQKFIGS

-352 IMNLVTKVNY
+352 TMNLITKVNY
-362 FANLSSSLTD
+362 FANFSSLHTD
-372 PSMIKETNSTNH
+372 PRMVKETDSVNH
-384 EMFENIFKHINEDF
+384 ETFENIFKYINKDYY
-398 NTYDDQFIN
+398 TYNDQFIN
-407 QMFTAIS
+407 QMFDAIS
-414 DYSDSNKEDFI
+414 AYSDSNKEEFI
-425 LHQASILFKK
+425 LHQASILFRK

-445 LINFYNM
+445 LLNFY
-452 NKWCDKRHYSKSIRM
+452 KECDNNGHYSKSIIM
-467 GLYTREFYR
+467 GSYTREFYR
-476 PYDFDDLLRK
+476 QYDFGDLLRK

-494 IRDFITT
+494 IRDFIST
-501 IISEFKSSKNSIYD
+501 IISEFKSCKNSIYD
-515 PGKLANGEYMFFMYS
+515 PGKLENGEYMFFMYS

-543 LILSSKLIGMMEQ
+543 LILTSKLIGMMEQ
-556 TKPVRDSDIKL
+556 TKPIRDSDIKL
-567 HDKISKTVI
+567 HDKVSKTVTD
-576 EFSEFIY
+576 FSEFVY

-598 QFKLGFGSYKFNYT
+598 QFKIGYGSWKFDLPPLT
-612 NLAKILKYCSDY
+612 KILKYCATY

-636 DQVVKDVLK
+636 DQLVKDVLK
-645 QPDNK
+645 QPENK
-650 EHNSILDDGFIVSYD
+650 LPNNILDDGFIVSYD
-665 VSDRDKYELKH
+665 VSDRDKYDLKH
-676 NFCMAL
+676 NFCMGL

>member
-16 MENSVASEVR
+16 MENSVVSEVN
-26 PSDTSIPN
+26 PSDTSITN
-34 VIGSFNDDVDYNYQ
+34 VISSFNDDLDYNYQ
-48 TGTLFYVNPEISA
+48 TGTLLYVNPEIFA

-105 EAIEEMVKI
+105 EAIEEMEKI
-114 NDNSLFSAFET
+114 NDNSLFSPFRT
-125 STNNLT
+125 SLNNLT
-131 DNKKIKKELVDEYNR
+131 DNKKIKEELVNEYNR
-146 AEGICEAENGPNEEY
+146 NEGICEVDGSANKEN
-161 CFRKFI
+161 FRNFI
-167 INILHDNHNS
+167 LNILYDNHNS

-196 FGLKNIKSNFN
+196 FGLQNIKSNFR

-238 PYIERISLSVGS
+238 PFIEMISLTVGS
-250 SIYDSIPVVNYR
+250 SIYDSIPVVNYK
-262 VCLDMHKIITWLMA
+262 VCLDMHKIITWLMT

-281 DELPELVDSGETVRD
+281 DELPEFLDSGETVRD
-296 EYVRSVLGEYVN
+296 EYIRSVLGEYVN
-308 LGELIARRIIMEIY
+308 FGEKIARRIIMEIY

-327 ISGNWRR
+327 ISGNWRC
-334 FLQKFVCS
+334 FLQKFIGS

-352 IMNLVTKVNY
+352 TMNLITKVNY
-362 FANLSSSLTD
+362 FANFSSLHTD
-372 PSMIKETNSTNH
+372 PRMVKETDSMNH
-384 EMFENIFKHINEDF
+384 ETFEKIFNYINKDY

-407 QMFTAIS
+407 QMFSAIS
-414 DYSDSNKEDFI
+414 AYSDSNKEEFI
-425 LHQASILFKK
+425 LHQASVLFRK

-445 LINFYNM
+445 LLNFYRD
-452 NKWCDKRHYSKSIRM
+452 CDNNGHYSKSTIIDS
-467 GLYTREFYR
+467 YTREFYR
-476 PYDFDDLLRK
+476 QYDFGDLLRK

-494 IRDFITT
+494 IRDFIST
-501 IISEFKSSKNSIYD
+501 IISEFKSCKNSIYD
-515 PGKLANGEYMFFMYS
+515 PGKLENGEYMFFMYS

-543 LILSSKLIGMMEQ
+543 LILTSKLIGMMEQ
-556 TKPVRDSDIKL
+556 TKPIRDSDIKL
-567 HDKISKTVI
+567 HDTVSKTVTD
-576 EFSEFIY
+576 FSEFVY

-598 QFKLGFGSYKFNYT
+598 QFKIGYGSWKFDLPPLT
-612 NLAKILKYCSDY
+612 KILKYCATY

-645 QPDNK
+645 QPENK
-650 EHNSILDDGFIVSYD
+650 LPNNILDDGFIVSYD

-676 NFCMAL
+676 NFCMGL

>member
-16 MENSVASEVR
+16 MENSVVSEVN

-34 VIGSFNDDVDYNYQ
+34 VIGSFNDDVDYNYD

-105 EAIEEMVKI
+105 EAIEEMEKI
-114 NDNSLFSAFET
+114 NDNSLFSSFRT
-125 STNNLT
+125 SLNNLT
-131 DNKKIKKELVDEYNR
+131 DNKKVKEELIDEYNR
-146 AEGICEAENGPNEEY
+146 NEGLCETAGSANKE
-161 CFRKFI
+161 CFRNFI
-167 INILHDNHNS
+167 LNILYDNHNS

-196 FGLKNIKSNFN
+196 FGLQSIKSNFK

-214 EYTAHRSDCFYSTM
+214 EYTAHRSDCFYYTA

-238 PYIERISLSVGS
+238 PFIKMISLTVES
-250 SIYDSIPVVNYR
+250 SIYDSIPVVNYK
-262 VCLDMHKIITWLMA
+262 VCLDMHKIITWLMT

-281 DELPELVDSGETVRD
+281 DELPEFLDSGETVRD
-296 EYVRSVLGEYVN
+296 EYIRSVLGEYVN
-308 LGELIARRIIMEIY
+308 FGEKIARRIVMEIY

-327 ISGNWRR
+327 ISGNWRC
-334 FLQKFVCS
+334 FLQKFIGS

-352 IMNLVTKVNY
+352 TMNLITKVNY
-362 FANLSSSLTD
+362 FANFSSLHTD
-372 PSMIKETNSTNH
+372 PRMVKETDSVNH
-384 EMFENIFKHINEDF
+384 ETFENIFKYINKDYY
-398 NTYDDQFIN
+398 TYNDQFIN
-407 QMFTAIS
+407 QMFDAIS
-414 DYSDSNKEDFI
+414 AYSDSNKEEFI
-425 LHQASILFKK
+425 LHQASILFRK

-445 LINFYNM
+445 LLNFY
-452 NKWCDKRHYSKSIRM
+452 KECDNNGHYSKSIIM
-467 GLYTREFYR
+467 GSYTREFYR
-476 PYDFDDLLRK
+476 QYDFGDLLRK

-494 IRDFITT
+494 IRDFIST
-501 IISEFKSSKNSIYD
+501 IISEFKSCKNSIYD
-515 PGKLANGEYMFFMYS
+515 PGKLENGEYMFFMYS

-543 LILSSKLIGMMEQ
+543 LILTSKLIGMMEQ
-556 TKPVRDSDIKL
+556 TKPIRDSDIKL
-567 HDKISKTVI
+567 HDKVSKTVTD
-576 EFSEFIY
+576 FSEFVY

-598 QFKLGFGSYKFNYT
+598 QFKIGYGSWKFDLPPLT
-612 NLAKILKYCSDY
+612 KILKYCATY

-636 DQVVKDVLK
+636 DQLVKDVLK
-645 QPDNK
+645 QPENK
-650 EHNSILDDGFIVSYD
+650 LPNNILDDGFIVSYD
-665 VSDRDKYELKH
+665 VSDRDKYDLKH
-676 NFCMAL
+676 NFCMGL

>member
-16 MENSVASEVR
+16 MENSVVSEVY

-34 VIGSFNDDVDYNYQ
+34 VISSFNDDIDYNYQ
-48 TGTLFYVNPEISA
+48 TGTLLYVNPEIFA

-105 EAIEEMVKI
+105 EAIEEMEKI
-114 NDNSLFSAFET
+114 NDNSLFSPFIT
-125 STNNLT
+125 SLNNLT
-131 DNKKIKKELVDEYNR
+131 DNKKIKEELVNEYNR
-146 AEGICEAENGPNEEY
+146 NEGICEVDGPANKEN
-161 CFRKFI
+161 FRNFI
-167 INILHDNHNS
+167 LNILYDNHNS

-196 FGLKNIKSNFN
+196 FSLQSIKSNFR

-238 PYIERISLSVGS
+238 PFIEMISLTVGS
-250 SIYDSIPVVNYR
+250 SIYDSIPVVNYK
-262 VCLDMHKIITWLMA
+262 VCLDMHKIITWLMK

-281 DELPELVDSGETVRD
+281 DELPEFLDYGETVRD
-296 EYVRSVLGEYVN
+296 EYIRSVLGEYVN
-308 LGELIARRIIMEIY
+308 FGEKIARRIVMEIY

-327 ISGNWRR
+327 ISGNWRC
-334 FLQKFVCS
+334 FLQKFIGS

-352 IMNLVTKVNY
+352 TMNLITKVNY
-362 FANLSSSLTD
+362 FANFSSLHTD
-372 PSMIKETNSTNH
+372 PRMVKETDSMNH
-384 EMFENIFKHINEDF
+384 ETFENIFNYINKDY
-398 NTYDDQFIN
+398 NTYNDQFIN
-407 QMFTAIS
+407 QMFDAIS
-414 DYSDSNKEDFI
+414 AYSDSNKEEFI
-425 LHQASILFKK
+425 LHQASVLFRK

-445 LINFYNM
+445 LLNFYRE
-452 NKWCDKRHYSKSIRM
+452 CDNNGHYSKSIIM
-467 GLYTREFYR
+467 GSYTREFYR
-476 PYDFDDLLRK
+476 QYDFGDLLRK

-494 IRDFITT
+494 IRDFIST
-501 IISEFKSSKNSIYD
+501 IISEFKSCKNSIYD
-515 PGKLANGEYMFFMYS
+515 PGKLENGEYMFFMYS

-543 LILSSKLIGMMEQ
+543 LILTSKLIGMMEQ
-556 TKPVRDSDIKL
+556 TKPIRDSDIKL
-567 HDKISKTVI
+567 HDKVSKTVTD
-576 EFSEFIY
+576 FSEFVY
-583 GTLVN
+583 GTLIN

-598 QFKLGFGSYKFNYT
+598 QFKIGYGSWKFDLPPLT
-612 NLAKILKYCSDY
+612 KILKYCATY

-645 QPDNK
+645 QPENK
-650 EHNSILDDGFIVSYD
+650 LPNNILDDGFIVSYD

-676 NFCMAL
+676 NFCMGL

-689 LDF
+689 LYF

>member
-16 MENSVASEVR
+16 MENSVASEVH

-34 VIGSFNDDVDYNYQ
+34 VISSFKDGVDYNYD
-48 TGTLFYVNPEISA
+48 TGTLLYVNPEISA

-82 AGIIWDSYQK
+82 AGIIWDAYQK
-92 FVKLKSANPEKYK
+92 FVKLKSANPDKYK

-114 NDNSLFSAFET
+114 NENSLYSPFAT
-125 STNNLT
+125 SLNNLT
-131 DNKKIKKELVDEYNR
+131 DNKKVKEELVNEYNKTN
-146 AEGICEAENGPNEEY
+146 GIGTIDNPEDEV

-196 FGLKNIKSNFN
+196 FGLQNIKSNFR

-214 EYTAHRSDCFYSTM
+214 EYTAHRSDCFYSTS
-228 NLDSIAFKIK
+228 NLSSIAFKVK
-238 PYIERISLSVGS
+238 PFIERISLTVGS

-262 VCLDMHKIITWLMA
+262 VCLDMHKIISWLMN

-281 DELPELVDSGETVRD
+281 DELPEFLDSGETVRD
-296 EYVRSVLGEYVN
+296 EYIRSVLGEYVN
-308 LGELIARRIIMEIY
+308 FGEKIARRIVMEIY

-334 FLQKFVCS
+334 FLQKFIGS
-342 YNKLLTSNPD
+342 YNKLLVSNPD
-352 IMNLVTKVNY
+352 TMNLVTKVNY
-362 FANLSSSLTD
+362 FANFSESHID
-372 PSMIKETNSTNH
+372 PRMAKETDSMNH
-384 EMFENIFKHINEDF
+384 ETFENIFKYINKDYD
-398 NTYDDQFIN
+398 TYDDQFIN

-414 DYSDSNKEDFI
+414 DYSDSNKEEFI
-425 LHQASILFKK
+425 LHQASILFRK

-445 LINFYNM
+445 LINFYR
-452 NKWCDKRHYSKSIRM
+452 KYDSTGHYSKSIEM
-467 GLYTREFYR
+467 GSYTREFYR
-476 PYDFDDLLRK
+476 PYDFGDLLRK

-494 IRDFITT
+494 IRDFIQT
-501 IISEFKSSKNSIYD
+501 IISEFKSCKNSIYD

-543 LILSSKLIGMMEQ
+543 LILTSKLIGMMEQ

-567 HDKISKTVI
+567 HNKVSKTVDDFA
-576 EFSEFIY
+576 EFVY

-588 MITEARYIPG
+588 MISEARYVPN
-598 QFKLGFGSYKFNYT
+598 QFTVGFRAWKFDLPHLT
-612 NLAKILKYCSDY
+612 KILKYCSNY
-624 VKPVVSRDSHKM
+624 AKPVVSRDSHKI
-636 DQVVKDVLK
+636 DQLVRDVLK
-645 QPDNK
+645 QPENK
-650 EHNSILDDGFIVSYD
+650 SPNNIVDDGFVVSYN
-665 VSDRDKYELKH
+665 VSDRDKYDLKH
-676 NFCMAL
+676 NFVMGL

>member
-16 MENSVASEVR
+16 MENSVVSEVN

-34 VIGSFNDDVDYNYQ
+34 IISSFNDDIDYNYQ
-48 TGTLFYVNPEISA
+48 TGTLLYVNPEIFA

-105 EAIEEMVKI
+105 EAIEEMEKI
-114 NDNSLFSAFET
+114 NDNSLFSPFRT
-125 STNNLT
+125 SLNNLT
-131 DNKKIKKELVDEYNR
+131 DNKKIKEELVNEYNR
-146 AEGICEAENGPNEEY
+146 NEGICEVEGSANKER
-161 CFRKFI
+161 FRSFI
-167 INILHDNHNS
+167 LNILYDNHNS

-196 FGLKNIKSNFN
+196 FGLQNIKSNFR

-238 PYIERISLSVGS
+238 PFIAMISLTTGS
-250 SIYDSIPVVNYR
+250 SIYDSIPVVNYK

-281 DELPELVDSGETVRD
+281 DELPEFLDSGETVRD
-296 EYVRSVLGEYVN
+296 EYIRSVLGEYVN
-308 LGELIARRIIMEIY
+308 FGEKIARRIVMEIY

-327 ISGNWRR
+327 ISGNWRC
-334 FLQKFVCS
+334 FLQKFIGS
-342 YNKLLTSNPD
+342 YNKLLASNPD
-352 IMNLVTKVNY
+352 TMNLITKVNY
-362 FANLSSSLTD
+362 FANFSSLHTD
-372 PSMIKETNSTNH
+372 PRMVKETDSMNH
-384 EMFENIFKHINEDF
+384 ETFEKIFNYINKDYD
-398 NTYDDQFIN
+398 TYDNQFIN
-407 QMFTAIS
+407 QMFAAIS
-414 DYSDSNKEDFI
+414 SYSDSNKEEFI
-425 LHQASILFKK
+425 LYQASVLFRK

-445 LINFYNM
+445 LLNFCRD
-452 NKWCDKRHYSKSIRM
+452 CDNNGHYSKSIIIDS
-467 GLYTREFYR
+467 YTREFYR
-476 PYDFDDLLRK
+476 QYDFGDLLRK

-494 IRDFITT
+494 IRDFIST
-501 IISEFKSSKNSIYD
+501 IISEFKSCKNSIYD
-515 PGKLANGEYMFFMYS
+515 PGKLENGEYMFFMYS

-543 LILSSKLIGMMEQ
+543 LILTSKLIGMMEQ
-556 TKPVRDSDIKL
+556 TKPIRDSDIKL
-567 HDKISKTVI
+567 HDKVSQTVTD
-576 EFSEFIY
+576 FSEFVY

-598 QFKLGFGSYKFNYT
+598 QFKIGYGSWKFDLPPLT
-612 NLAKILKYCSDY
+612 KILKYCATY

-645 QPDNK
+645 QSENK
-650 EHNSILDDGFIVSYD
+650 LSNNILDDGFIVSYD

-676 NFCMAL
+676 NFCMGL

>member
-16 MENSVASEVR
+16 MENSVVSEVY

-34 VIGSFNDDVDYNYQ
+34 VISSFNNDVDYNYQ
-48 TGTLFYVNPEISA
+48 TGTLLYVNPEIFA

-105 EAIEEMVKI
+105 EAIEEMEKI
-114 NDNSLFSAFET
+114 NDNSLFSPFIT
-125 STNNLT
+125 SLNNLT
-131 DNKKIKKELVDEYNR
+131 DNKKIKEELVNEYNR
-146 AEGICEAENGPNEEY
+146 NEGICEVDEPANNEN
-161 CFRKFI
+161 FRNFI
-167 INILHDNHNS
+167 LNILYDNHNS

-196 FGLKNIKSNFN
+196 FGLQSIKSNFR

-214 EYTAHRSDCFYSTM
+214 EYTAHRSDCFYYTA

-238 PYIERISLSVGS
+238 PFIEMISLTVGS
-250 SIYDSIPVVNYR
+250 SIYDSIPVVNYK
-262 VCLDMHKIITWLMA
+262 VCLDMHKIITWLMK

-281 DELPELVDSGETVRD
+281 DELPEFLDSGETVRD
-296 EYVRSVLGEYVN
+296 EYIRSVLGEYVN
-308 LGELIARRIIMEIY
+308 FGEKIARRIVMEIY

-327 ISGNWRR
+327 ISGNWRC
-334 FLQKFVCS
+334 FLQKFISS

-352 IMNLVTKVNY
+352 TMNLITKVNY
-362 FANLSSSLTD
+362 FANFSSLHTD
-372 PSMIKETNSTNH
+372 PRMVKETDSMNH
-384 EMFENIFKHINEDF
+384 ETFENIFNYINKDY
-398 NTYDDQFIN
+398 NTYNDQFIN
-407 QMFTAIS
+407 QMFDAIS
-414 DYSDSNKEDFI
+414 AYSDSNKEEFI
-425 LHQASILFKK
+425 LHQASVLFRK

-445 LINFYNM
+445 LLNFYRE
-452 NKWCDKRHYSKSIRM
+452 CDNNGHYSKSIIM
-467 GLYTREFYR
+467 DSYTREFYR
-476 PYDFDDLLRK
+476 QYDFGDLLRK

-494 IRDFITT
+494 IRDFIST
-501 IISEFKSSKNSIYD
+501 IISEFKSCKNSIYD
-515 PGKLANGEYMFFMYS
+515 PGKLENGEYMFFMYS

-543 LILSSKLIGMMEQ
+543 LILTSKLIGMMEQ
-556 TKPVRDSDIKL
+556 TKPIRDSDIKL
-567 HDKISKTVI
+567 HDKVSKTVTD
-576 EFSEFIY
+576 FSEFVY

-598 QFKLGFGSYKFNYT
+598 QFKIGYGSWKFDLPPLT
-612 NLAKILKYCSDY
+612 KILKYCATY

-636 DQVVKDVLK
+636 DRVVKDVLK
-645 QPDNK
+645 QPENK
-650 EHNSILDDGFIVSYD
+650 LPNNILDDGFIVSYD

-676 NFCMAL
+676 NFCMGL

>member
-16 MENSVASEVR
+16 MENSVVSEVN

-34 VIGSFNDDVDYNYQ
+34 VISSFNGDVDYNYQ

-105 EAIEEMVKI
+105 EAIEEMEKI
-114 NDNSLFSAFET
+114 NDNSLFSSFRT
-125 STNNLT
+125 SLNNLT
-131 DNKKIKKELVDEYNR
+131 DNKKVKEELINEYNR
-146 AEGICEAENGPNEEY
+146 NEGLCETAGSANKE
-161 CFRKFI
+161 CFRNFI
-167 INILHDNHNS
+167 LNILYDNHNS

-196 FGLKNIKSNFN
+196 FGLQSIKSNFK

-214 EYTAHRSDCFYSTM
+214 EYTAHRSDCFYYTA

-238 PYIERISLSVGS
+238 PFIKMISLTVGS
-250 SIYDSIPVVNYR
+250 SIYDSIPVVNYK

-281 DELPELVDSGETVRD
+281 DELPEFLDSGETVRD
-296 EYVRSVLGEYVN
+296 EYIRSVLGEYVN
-308 LGELIARRIIMEIY
+308 FGEKIARRIVMEIY

-327 ISGNWRR
+327 ISGNWRC
-334 FLQKFVCS
+334 FLQKFIGS

-352 IMNLVTKVNY
+352 TMNLITKVNY
-362 FANLSSSLTD
+362 FANFSSLHTD
-372 PSMIKETNSTNH
+372 PRMVKETDSVNH
-384 EMFENIFKHINEDF
+384 ETFENIFKYINKDYY
-398 NTYDDQFIN
+398 TYNDQFIN
-407 QMFTAIS
+407 QMFDAIS
-414 DYSDSNKEDFI
+414 AYSDSNKEEFI
-425 LHQASILFKK
+425 LHQASILFRK

-445 LINFYNM
+445 LLNFY
-452 NKWCDKRHYSKSIRM
+452 KECDNNGHYSKSIIM
-467 GLYTREFYR
+467 GSYTREFYR
-476 PYDFDDLLRK
+476 QYDFGDLLRK

-494 IRDFITT
+494 IRDFIST
-501 IISEFKSSKNSIYD
+501 IISEFKSCKNSIYD
-515 PGKLANGEYMFFMYS
+515 PGKLENGEYMFFMYS

-543 LILSSKLIGMMEQ
+543 LILTSKLIGMMEQ
-556 TKPVRDSDIKL
+556 TKPIRDSDIKL
-567 HDKISKTVI
+567 HDKVSKTVTD
-576 EFSEFIY
+576 FSEFVY

-598 QFKLGFGSYKFNYT
+598 QFKIGYGSWKFDLPPLT
-612 NLAKILKYCSDY
+612 KILKYCATY

-636 DQVVKDVLK
+636 DQLVKDVLK
-645 QPDNK
+645 QPENK
-650 EHNSILDDGFIVSYD
+650 LPNNILDDGFIVSYD
-665 VSDRDKYELKH
+665 VSDRDKYDLKH
-676 NFCMAL
+676 NFCMGL

>member
-34 VIGSFNDDVDYNYQ
+34 VIGSFNDDVDYNYD

-105 EAIEEMVKI
+105 EAIEEMEKI
-114 NDNSLFSAFET
+114 NDNSLFSSFRT
-125 STNNLT
+125 SLNNLT
-131 DNKKIKKELVDEYNR
+131 DNKKVKEELIDEYNR
-146 AEGICEAENGPNEEY
+146 NEGLCETAGSANKE
-161 CFRKFI
+161 CFRNFI
-167 INILHDNHNS
+167 LNILYDNHNS

-196 FGLKNIKSNFN
+196 FGLQSIKSNFK

-214 EYTAHRSDCFYSTM
+214 EYTAHRSDCFYYTA

-238 PYIERISLSVGS
+238 PFIKMISLTVES
-250 SIYDSIPVVNYR
+250 SIYDSIPVVNYK

-281 DELPELVDSGETVRD
+281 DELPEFLDSGETVRD
-296 EYVRSVLGEYVN
+296 EYIRSVLGEYVN
-308 LGELIARRIIMEIY
+308 FGEKIARRIVMEIY

-327 ISGNWRR
+327 ISGNWRC
-334 FLQKFVCS
+334 FLQKFIGS

-352 IMNLVTKVNY
+352 TMNLITKVNY
-362 FANLSSSLTD
+362 FANFSSLHTD
-372 PSMIKETNSTNH
+372 PRMVKETDSVNH
-384 EMFENIFKHINEDF
+384 ETFENIFKYINKDYY
-398 NTYDDQFIN
+398 TYNDQFIN
-407 QMFTAIS
+407 QMFDAIS
-414 DYSDSNKEDFI
+414 AYSDSNKEEFI
-425 LHQASILFKK
+425 LHQASILFRK

-445 LINFYNM
+445 LLNFY
-452 NKWCDKRHYSKSIRM
+452 KECDNNGHYSKSIRM

-476 PYDFDDLLRK
+476 QYDFGDLLRK

-494 IRDFITT
+494 IRDFIST
-501 IISEFKSSKNSIYD
+501 IISEFKSCKNSIYD
-515 PGKLANGEYMFFMYS
+515 PGKLENGEYMFFMYS

-543 LILSSKLIGMMEQ
+543 LILTSKLIGMMEQ
-556 TKPVRDSDIKL
+556 TKPIRDSDIKL
-567 HDKISKTVI
+567 HDKVSKTVTD
-576 EFSEFIY
+576 FSEFVY

-598 QFKLGFGSYKFNYT
+598 QFKIGYGSWKFDLPPLT
-612 NLAKILKYCSDY
+612 KILKYCATY

-636 DQVVKDVLK
+636 DQLVKDVLK
-645 QPDNK
+645 QPENK
-650 EHNSILDDGFIVSYD
+650 LPNNILDDGFIVSYD
-665 VSDRDKYELKH
+665 VSDRDKYDLKH
-676 NFCMAL
+676 NFCMGL

>member
-16 MENSVASEVR
+16 MENSVVSEVN

-34 VIGSFNDDVDYNYQ
+34 VISSFNGDVDYNYQ

-105 EAIEEMVKI
+105 EAIEEMEKI
-114 NDNSLFSAFET
+114 NDDSLFSSFRT
-125 STNNLT
+125 SLNNLT
-131 DNKKIKKELVDEYNR
+131 DNKKVKEELINEYNR
-146 AEGICEAENGPNEEY
+146 NEGLCETAGSANKE
-161 CFRKFI
+161 CFRNFI
-167 INILHDNHNS
+167 LNILYDNHNS

-196 FGLKNIKSNFN
+196 FGLQSIKSNFK

-214 EYTAHRSDCFYSTM
+214 EYTAHRSDCFYYTA

-238 PYIERISLSVGS
+238 PFIKMISLTVGS
-250 SIYDSIPVVNYR
+250 SIYDSIPVVNYK

-281 DELPELVDSGETVRD
+281 DELPEFLDSGETVRD
-296 EYVRSVLGEYVN
+296 EYIRSVLGEYVN
-308 LGELIARRIIMEIY
+308 FGEKIARRIVMEIY

-327 ISGNWRR
+327 ISGNWRC
-334 FLQKFVCS
+334 FLQKFIGS

-352 IMNLVTKVNY
+352 TMNLITKVNY
-362 FANLSSSLTD
+362 FANFSSLHTD
-372 PSMIKETNSTNH
+372 PRMVKETDSVNH
-384 EMFENIFKHINEDF
+384 ETFENIFKYINKDYY
-398 NTYDDQFIN
+398 TYNDQFIN
-407 QMFTAIS
+407 QMFDAIS
-414 DYSDSNKEDFI
+414 AYSDSNKEEFI
-425 LHQASILFKK
+425 LHQASILFRK

-445 LINFYNM
+445 LLNFY
-452 NKWCDKRHYSKSIRM
+452 KECDNNGHYSKSIIM
-467 GLYTREFYR
+467 GSYTREFYR
-476 PYDFDDLLRK
+476 QYDFGDLLRK

-494 IRDFITT
+494 IRDFIST
-501 IISEFKSSKNSIYD
+501 IISEFKSCKNSIYD
-515 PGKLANGEYMFFMYS
+515 PGKLENGEYMFFMYS

-567 HDKISKTVI
+567 HDKVSKTVND
-576 EFSEFIY
+576 FSEFVY
-583 GTLVN
+583 GTLIN

-645 QPDNK
+645 QPENK
-650 EHNSILDDGFIVSYD
+650 LSNGILDDGFIVSYD

>member
-16 MENSVASEVR
+16 MENSVVSEVN

-34 VIGSFNDDVDYNYQ
+34 VISSFNGDVDYNYQ

-105 EAIEEMVKI
+105 EAIEEMEKI
-114 NDNSLFSAFET
+114 NDNSLFSSFRT
-125 STNNLT
+125 SLNNLT
-131 DNKKIKKELVDEYNR
+131 DNKKVKEELIDEYNR
-146 AEGICEAENGPNEEY
+146 NEGLCETAGSANKE
-161 CFRKFI
+161 CFRNFI
-167 INILHDNHNS
+167 LNILYDNHNS

-196 FGLKNIKSNFN
+196 FGLQSIKSNFK

-214 EYTAHRSDCFYSTM
+214 EYTAHRSDCFYYTA

-238 PYIERISLSVGS
+238 PFIKMISLTVES
-250 SIYDSIPVVNYR
+250 SIYDSIPVVNYK

-281 DELPELVDSGETVRD
+281 DELPEFLDSGETVRD
-296 EYVRSVLGEYVN
+296 EYIRSVLGEYVN
-308 LGELIARRIIMEIY
+308 FGEKIARRIVMEIY

-327 ISGNWRR
+327 ISGNWRC
-334 FLQKFVCS
+334 FLQKFIGS

-352 IMNLVTKVNY
+352 TMNLITKVNY
-362 FANLSSSLTD
+362 FANFSSLHTD
-372 PSMIKETNSTNH
+372 PRMVKETDSVNH
-384 EMFENIFKHINEDF
+384 ETFENIFKYINKDYY
-398 NTYDDQFIN
+398 TYNDQFIN
-407 QMFTAIS
+407 QMFDAIS
-414 DYSDSNKEDFI
+414 AYSDSNKEEFI
-425 LHQASILFKK
+425 LHQASILFRK

-445 LINFYNM
+445 LLNFY
-452 NKWCDKRHYSKSIRM
+452 KECDNNGHYSKSIIM
-467 GLYTREFYR
+467 GSYTREFYR
-476 PYDFDDLLRK
+476 QYDFGDLLRK

-494 IRDFITT
+494 IRDFIST
-501 IISEFKSSKNSIYD
+501 IISEFKSCKNSIYD
-515 PGKLANGEYMFFMYS
+515 PGKLENGEYMFFMYS

-543 LILSSKLIGMMEQ
+543 LILTSKLIGMMEQ
-556 TKPVRDSDIKL
+556 TKPIRDSDIKL
-567 HDKISKTVI
+567 HDKVSKTVND
-576 EFSEFIY
+576 FSEFVY
-583 GTLVN
+583 GTLIN

-598 QFKLGFGSYKFNYT
+598 QFKIGYGSWKFDLPPLT
-612 NLAKILKYCSDY
+612 KILKYCATY

-636 DQVVKDVLK
+636 DQLVKDVLK
-645 QPDNK
+645 QPENK
-650 EHNSILDDGFIVSYD
+650 LPNNILDDGFIVSYD
-665 VSDRDKYELKH
+665 VSDRDKYDLKH
-676 NFCMAL
+676 NFCMGL

>member
-16 MENSVASEVR
+16 MENSVVSEVY

-34 VIGSFNDDVDYNYQ
+34 VISSFNNDVDYNYQ
-48 TGTLFYVNPEISA
+48 TGTLLYVNPEIFA

-105 EAIEEMVKI
+105 EAIEEMEKI
-114 NDNSLFSAFET
+114 NDNSLFSPFIT
-125 STNNLT
+125 SLNNLT
-131 DNKKIKKELVDEYNR
+131 DNKKIKEELVNEYNR
-146 AEGICEAENGPNEEY
+146 NEGICEVDGPANKEN
-161 CFRKFI
+161 FRNFI
-167 INILHDNHNS
+167 LNILYDNHNS

-196 FGLKNIKSNFN
+196 FGLQSIKSNFR

-238 PYIERISLSVGS
+238 PFIEMISLTVGS
-250 SIYDSIPVVNYR
+250 SIYDSIPVVNYK
-262 VCLDMHKIITWLMA
+262 VCLDMHKIITWLMK

-281 DELPELVDSGETVRD
+281 DELPEFLDSGETVRD
-296 EYVRSVLGEYVN
+296 EYIRSVLGEYVN
-308 LGELIARRIIMEIY
+308 FGEKIARRIVMEIY

-327 ISGNWRR
+327 ISGNWRC
-334 FLQKFVCS
+334 FLQKFIGS

-352 IMNLVTKVNY
+352 TMNLITKVNY
-362 FANLSSSLTD
+362 FANFSSLHTD
-372 PSMIKETNSTNH
+372 PRMVKETDSMNH
-384 EMFENIFKHINEDF
+384 ETFENIFNYINKDY
-398 NTYDDQFIN
+398 NTYNDQFIN
-407 QMFTAIS
+407 QMFDAIS
-414 DYSDSNKEDFI
+414 AYSDSNKEEFI
-425 LHQASILFKK
+425 LHQASVLFRK

-445 LINFYNM
+445 LLNFYRE
-452 NKWCDKRHYSKSIRM
+452 CDNNGHYSKSIII
-467 GLYTREFYR
+467 GSYTREFYR
-476 PYDFDDLLRK
+476 QYDFGDLLRK

-494 IRDFITT
+494 IRDFIST
-501 IISEFKSSKNSIYD
+501 IISEFKSCKNSIYD
-515 PGKLANGEYMFFMYS
+515 PGKLENGEYMFFMYS

-543 LILSSKLIGMMEQ
+543 LILTSKLIGMMEQ
-556 TKPVRDSDIKL
+556 TKPIRDSDIKL
-567 HDKISKTVI
+567 HDKVSKTVTD
-576 EFSEFIY
+576 FSEFVY

-598 QFKLGFGSYKFNYT
+598 QFKIGYGSWKFDLPPLT
-612 NLAKILKYCSDY
+612 KILKYCATY

-645 QPDNK
+645 QPENK
-650 EHNSILDDGFIVSYD
+650 LPNNILDDGFIVSYD

-676 NFCMAL
+676 NFCMGL